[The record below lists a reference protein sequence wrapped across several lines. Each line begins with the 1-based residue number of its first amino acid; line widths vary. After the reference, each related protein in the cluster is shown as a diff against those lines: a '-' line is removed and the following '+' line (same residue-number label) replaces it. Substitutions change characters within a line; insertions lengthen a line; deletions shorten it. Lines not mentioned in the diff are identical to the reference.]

1 MPSALIIPGV
11 QVRTIFEP
19 SPVLP
24 GATGILG
31 VVGITDRGPLQPT
44 QVGNF
49 NEFLEVFGAA
59 SRYSM
64 PEVRR
69 AFANGVSRVVIARTD
84 PGRGQKAALELT
96 DDDGETVATLEARA
110 EGKWGNR
117 LAVRVQQVKSL
128 SGQGVKFVNLD
139 VLSEGT
145 VIESFNNLITDEE
158 SPNYFFNVI
167 NSQSRVLIAIDPL
180 FLKGLPKAVAVA
192 ELADADSRPAFANL
206 KAGNTDVIH
215 AQAKRAGRSG
225 NQAAVRV
232 RDGQAG
238 LTLTG
243 ANNAASVDIRARA
256 AGLDG
261 TSIRLSVTS
270 AGPDSVN
277 VVVTPAQGVARIRGP
292 FNSVDALVNDLA
304 SDPDVEA
311 LANGAALPTPMQA
324 TPLKRRVDVS
334 VISEG
339 RDTGL
344 YTGLEEVAAIA
355 AINDPVVAFT
365 AINNATQLPTA
376 NDGINLTGGRNKGAA
391 LPLPGDV
398 SDEPLIELV
407 PAQGARGKLSVT
419 VSRGTSSIDNRTAVA
434 TLDVFVNAELTETFT
449 NVTMDPDD
457 PNYLPEVLRSSTV
470 VRALDL
476 MTRSKT
482 TSLPSHL
489 PRAKPLT
496 GGVSPLPD
504 DYQDALDRLESDESV
519 DLVIASAAAQLDDA
533 GIRTVHQAVV
543 AHCTKMADVARNRI
557 GIGSVTAAESN
568 NINAILD
575 HANDVRSDHFIL
587 TAPAGMEGAMAG
599 LLGLQDF
606 FQSPTFKTVS
616 APGVPP
622 GTYTDAQL
630 EKLIQ
635 GNVAVINSRRNLGN
649 IVVKGLLTSGR
660 QINVQRTANKSVREV
675 KAISDKYIGLL
686 NNEGTRNALL
696 QQIVA
701 MFLQM
706 QRDGAIVPSVDGKDP
721 AFGVNVYSTQADFA
735 NGIVRIDIAVR
746 PVRAIDYIYATIL
759 VKN

>member
-1 MPSALIIPGV
+1 MASALIIPGV

-31 VVGITDRGPLQPT
+31 VVGIVDKGPVLPT

-49 NEFLEVFGAA
+49 SEFLEVFGPA

-64 PEVRR
+64 LEVRS
-69 AFANGVSRVVIARTD
+69 AFANGVSRVVVARTS
-84 PGRGQKAALELT
+84 PGRGQKASVELT
-96 DDDGETVATLEARA
+96 DDDGERVAVLEARA
-110 EGKWGNR
+110 EGAWGNQ

-128 SGQGVKFVNLD
+128 SGLGVKFINLE
-139 VLSEGT
+139 VLSEGV
-145 VIESFNNLITDEE
+145 VIESFNNLVSDEE
-158 SPNYFFNVI
+158 SPNYFFDVI
-167 NSQSRVLIAIDPL
+167 NSRSRVLIAIDPL
-180 FLKGLPKAVAVA
+180 FLKGLPRAAA
-192 ELADADSRPAFANL
+192 ATELTDSDARPAFVNL
-206 KAGNTDVIH
+206 RAGNADVVH
-215 AQAKRAGRSG
+215 VQAKRSGRSG
-225 NQAAVRV
+225 NQTSVRL
-232 RDGQAG
+232 RDGKAG
-238 LTLTG
+238 LALTG
-243 ANNAASVDIRARA
+243 AGNAASVDISARE
-256 AGLDG
+256 AGIAG
-261 TSIRLSVTS
+261 TNIRLSVVP
-270 AGPDSVN
+270 AGADSIS
-277 VVVTPAQGVARIRGP
+277 VVVTPSQGAPRTRGP
-292 FNSVDALVNDLA
+292 FKTVNELVNDFR
-304 SDPDVEA
+304 SDPDLEA
-311 LANGAALPTPMQA
+311 AATGAALPSPLQA
-324 TPLKRRVDVS
+324 TALKRRADVE

-339 RDTGL
+339 RDTGV
-344 YTGLEEVAAIA
+344 YRGLEDVAGIVAIS
-355 AINDPVVAFT
+355 DLVVAFS
-365 AINNATQLPTA
+365 AINNATQLPGAT
-376 NDGINLTGGRNKGAA
+376 DGVNLAGGRNKGAA

-398 SDEPLIELV
+398 SDDPLLELV
-407 PAQGARGKLSVT
+407 PAPGVKGKLSVT
-419 VSRGTSSIDNRTAVA
+419 IARGTSSIDNSSAVA
-434 TLDVFVNAELTETFT
+434 NLNVFIDAELTETFT

-457 PNYLPEVLRSSTV
+457 PNYLPEVLRSSGLL
-470 VRALDL
+470 RALDL
-476 MTRSKT
+476 MVRSKT
-482 TSLPSHL
+482 TALPSQVV
-489 PRAKPLT
+489 RAKALT

-519 DLVIASAAAQLDDA
+519 DLVIASAAAQLNDA
-533 GIRTVHQAVV
+533 GVRKVHQAVV
-543 AHCTKMADVARNRI
+543 AHCTKMADAARNRI
-557 GIGSVTAAESN
+557 GIGSVTASESN

-587 TAPAGMEGAMAG
+587 GAPAGIEGDIAG

-606 FQSPTFKTVS
+606 FQSPTFKTIA

-622 GTYTDAQL
+622 GHYTDSQL

-660 QINVQRTANKSVREV
+660 QINVQRTANKAVREV

-686 NNEGTRNALL
+686 NDEGTRNALL

-706 QRDGAIVPSVDGKDP
+706 QRDGAIVPSVDRKDP
-721 AFGVNVYSTQADFA
+721 AFAVNVFSTQADFA